1 MWHFLPF
8 SSPLIWIPNSDPEDP
23 WIRIRNTDWKVR
35 VLCFAPPVPKGDRL
49 ILFYIIH
56 YFWFNFMR
64 SELDLDLFFTAPAKK
79 GGSTTLL
86 GMLRQNVLRFPI
98 PESCFVMFGF
108 LRRTASE
115 LFFFCSS
122 LCLTFELGVHCGSL
136 MEGSVSGVCHEI
148 FLLYFVWFESMWAPD
163 TKPILCF
170 YSGFAEILDFLSYS
184 ISHLGV
190 MPEVCIPPRIKPL
203 CLYHTA

>member
-1 MWHFLPF
+1 M
-8 SSPLIWIPNSDPEDP
+8 
-23 WIRIRNTDWKVR
+23 
-35 VLCFAPPVPKGDRL
+35 LCFAPPVPKGDRL
-49 ILFYIIH
+49 ILFYIIVKI
-56 YFWFNFMR
+56 FDSISLNMR

-86 GMLRQNVLRFPI
+86 GMLRQNVLRLPI

-136 MEGSVSGVCHEI
+136 MEGSVSR
-148 FLLYFVWFESMWAPD
+148 
-163 TKPILCF
+163 
-170 YSGFAEILDFLSYS
+170 DFSPLFCMIRIY
-184 ISHLGV
+184 LG
-190 MPEVCIPPRIKPL
+190 P
-203 CLYHTA
+203 

>member
-1 MWHFLPF
+1 
-8 SSPLIWIPNSDPEDP
+8 
-23 WIRIRNTDWKVR
+23 
-35 VLCFAPPVPKGDRL
+35 
-49 ILFYIIH
+49 
-56 YFWFNFMR
+56 MR

-86 GMLRQNVLRFPI
+86 GMLRQNVLRLPI

-136 MEGSVSGVCHEI
+136 MEGSVSRDFSPILYDSNPSGSLTQSLKHFI
-148 FLLYFVWFESMWAPD
+148 FLFRFRRD
-163 TKPILCF
+163 I
-170 YSGFAEILDFLSYS
+170 GFFKLLD
-184 ISHLGV
+184 
-190 MPEVCIPPRIKPL
+190 IPPWSHARGVHPTANQAPL
-203 CLYHTA
+203 SVSHRVVKIEAFVSFWLLLKGQSGEIQE